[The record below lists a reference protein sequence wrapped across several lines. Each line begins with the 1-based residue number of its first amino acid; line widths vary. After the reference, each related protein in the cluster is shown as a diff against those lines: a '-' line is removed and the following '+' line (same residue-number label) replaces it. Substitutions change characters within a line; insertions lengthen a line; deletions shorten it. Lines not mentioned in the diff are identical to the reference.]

1 MENVLPTETTQHQN
15 TTTTHLIQQ
24 IQKNTTTQV
33 EAHRVNHLITD
44 IISQFKLLME
54 YLPEHQLDY
63 ILTQLTRVKSDVEAE
78 ITGLNFEFET
88 LKEQLVEMETPC
100 NPGGGCV

>member
-1 MENVLPTETTQHQN
+1 MENVLPTETNQHQN
-15 TTTTHLIQQ
+15 TTTHLIQQ

-54 YLPEHQLDY
+54 YLPAEDY
-63 ILTQLTRVKSDVEAE
+63 LEETLENLLMIRKLVREENRSL
-78 ITGLNFEFET
+78 LFEFEL
-88 LKEQLVEMETPC
+88 LKGELIDSQNPC
-100 NPGGGCV
+100 KYGGGGV